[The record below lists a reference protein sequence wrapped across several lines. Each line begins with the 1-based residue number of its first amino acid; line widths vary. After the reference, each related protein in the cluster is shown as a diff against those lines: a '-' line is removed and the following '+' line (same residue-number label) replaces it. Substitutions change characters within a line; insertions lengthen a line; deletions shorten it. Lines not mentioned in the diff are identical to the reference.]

1 MLKGVNYYSTLES
14 LVCFCAI
21 FGHLCVFPVRVCRAG
36 VPDLPAEE
44 DRCSLSASE
53 RREGGEE
60 PVCQRGTVRTQ
71 QFHVWNLSS
80 TERPMVPPVVSQPT
94 ERLNKV
100 ILSLCLV
107 EKAHAQ
113 VKGLTDMLFFFA
125 FDYLFRLQFLIQLSV
140 LACLT
145 VHQDLQHRLER
156 DQLQI

>member
-1 MLKGVNYYSTLES
+1 
-14 LVCFCAI
+14 
-21 FGHLCVFPVRVCRAG
+21 
-36 VPDLPAEE
+36 
-44 DRCSLSASE
+44 
-53 RREGGEE
+53 
-60 PVCQRGTVRTQ
+60 
-71 QFHVWNLSS
+71 
-80 TERPMVPPVVSQPT
+80 MVPPVVSQPT

-100 ILSLCLV
+100 ILSLCLA
-107 EKAHAQ
+107 EKEAAHAQ